1 MADDKGSP
9 RSQFNWSM
17 RRKHSLRARTVG
29 LQSIRC
35 LRRLPH
41 VLKRTM
47 GEWKA
52 PLSLRVR
59 RDLRAALEEFA
70 ARDKRTLGNL
80 GEVLLEWSFQQ
91 LQVVGSTE
99 RLLKY
104 KVRSPDRHPK
114 RP

>member
-1 MADDKGSP
+1 
-9 RSQFNWSM
+9 
-17 RRKHSLRARTVG
+17 
-29 LQSIRC
+29 
-35 LRRLPH
+35 
-41 VLKRTM
+41 M

-59 RDLRAALEEFA
+59 RDLRAGLEDFA
-70 ARDKRTLGNL
+70 ARDKRSLGNL

-104 KVRSPDRHPK
+104 KIRPPIPHPK
-114 RP
+114 NR

>member
-1 MADDKGSP
+1 
-9 RSQFNWSM
+9 
-17 RRKHSLRARTVG
+17 
-29 LQSIRC
+29 
-35 LRRLPH
+35 
-41 VLKRTM
+41 M

-59 RDLRAALEEFA
+59 QQLRTGLEEAA
-70 ARDKRTLGNL
+70 ARDRRTLGNL

-104 KVRSPDRHPK
+104 KVRPSGG
-114 RP
+114 RPRRPENT

>member
-1 MADDKGSP
+1 M
-9 RSQFNWSM
+9 
-17 RRKHSLRARTVG
+17 LRDV
-29 LQSIRC
+29 
-35 LRRLPH
+35 LRDA
-41 VLKRTM
+41 M

-59 RDLRAALEEFA
+59 QPLRAALEEFA

-104 KVRSPDRHPK
+104 KVRPPTRPPK
-114 RP
+114 NQT

>member
-1 MADDKGSP
+1 
-9 RSQFNWSM
+9 
-17 RRKHSLRARTVG
+17 
-29 LQSIRC
+29 
-35 LRRLPH
+35 
-41 VLKRTM
+41 M

-59 RDLRAALEEFA
+59 QQLRAGLEQAA

-104 KVRSPDRHPK
+104 RVRPARERQR
-114 RP
+114 RPENT

>member
-1 MADDKGSP
+1 
-9 RSQFNWSM
+9 
-17 RRKHSLRARTVG
+17 
-29 LQSIRC
+29 
-35 LRRLPH
+35 
-41 VLKRTM
+41 M

-59 RDLRAALEEFA
+59 RELRAGLEDFA
-70 ARDKRTLGNL
+70 ARNKRSLGNL

-104 KVRSPDRHPK
+104 KIRPPIRQPK
-114 RP
+114 AR

>member
-1 MADDKGSP
+1 
-9 RSQFNWSM
+9 
-17 RRKHSLRARTVG
+17 
-29 LQSIRC
+29 
-35 LRRLPH
+35 
-41 VLKRTM
+41 M

-59 RDLRAALEEFA
+59 QQLRTGLEEAA

-104 KVRSPDRHPK
+104 RVSPRSPRHR
-114 RP
+114 RPEGS

>member
-1 MADDKGSP
+1 
-9 RSQFNWSM
+9 
-17 RRKHSLRARTVG
+17 
-29 LQSIRC
+29 
-35 LRRLPH
+35 
-41 VLKRTM
+41 M

-59 RDLRAALEEFA
+59 QQLRAGLEEAA

-104 KVRSPDRHPK
+104 RVRPAGERQRQH
-114 RP
+114 RPATRSQ